1 MPNWLL
7 VLLQIFA
14 GVVLE
19 PYSTKV
25 EEQDN
30 VTAEQHVQSFSSGA

>member
-19 PYSTKV
+19 SYSTKV
-25 EEQDN
+25 VERI
-30 VTAEQHVQSFSSGA
+30 T